1 MCLAEGFLH
10 IPSGIQLLIQ
20 GGKRE
25 YPIVL
30 LNGHRVSTVPIVRPQ
45 WGSNSEILPGGANGI
60 LRVKSYPKYCF
71 DVLSK
76 RYEDVER
83 LLLKEDLVQTYLKV
97 IKRLPDCI
105 EVACAL
111 FRVYA
116 ETKFLAEG
124 KKKSTTFAW
133 DDWRLKRAALLMAWE
148 TDYCFIKELLYK
160 HKEFAPIAD
169 DWIKIY
175 DFLEA
180 LYPND
185 KSSKETFGENKRLS
199 EFKK

>member
-1 MCLAEGFLH
+1 
-10 IPSGIQLLIQ
+10 
-20 GGKRE
+20 
-25 YPIVL
+25 
-30 LNGHRVSTVPIVRPQ
+30 
-45 WGSNSEILPGGANGI
+45 
-60 LRVKSYPKYCF
+60 
-71 DVLSK
+71 
-76 RYEDVER
+76 
-83 LLLKEDLVQTYLKV
+83 
-97 IKRLPDCI
+97 
-105 EVACAL
+105 
-111 FRVYA
+111 
-116 ETKFLAEG
+116 
-124 KKKSTTFAW
+124 
-133 DDWRLKRAALLMAWE
+133 MAWE